1 MSTETVLLTTDEAAE
16 VLGLSPQTLVRYR
29 ITGEGP
35 RFRKIGRWVRYV
47 PSDLDEWL
55 DGCTRESTS
64 DDGSNGRGKRGKRGR
79 RK

>member
-1 MSTETVLLTTDEAAE
+1 MKGQIKLLTTRQAAE
-16 VLGLSPQTLVRYR
+16 RLGLSPRTLERYR
-29 ITGEGP
+29 VTGEGP
-35 RFRKIGRWVRYV
+35 RFKKIGRWVRYV

-64 DDGSNGRGKRGKRGR
+64 DEGPKARGKRGR